1 MNGKIKKIIFLIII
15 ISIISIISCKTEKD
29 SINVISDDL
38 KPIIVLIERDPWL
51 MVIGSDSPTFALYSD
66 GTLIYFNKGKGYF
79 SIKLNKNKLQEY
91 IPDESFKKLDNSYF
105 SASSTDQPIN
115 IILYFE
121 NDDIFSVSV
130 YGDLRSK
137 DDARKLTPDTFL
149 NVYDK
154 LIETKNIK
162 GTIWIPDYI
171 EVMIWPYEYSP
182 EEPMKWPSNWPDI
195 NNIMTRKRGNDS
207 YSIYLDSKYYNDFV
221 KLLRSMKEKQAILI
235 NNKKWAVSYRFPFP
249 CEDIWMR

>member
-91 IPDESFKKLDNSYF
+91 IPD
-105 SASSTDQPIN
+105 
-115 IILYFE
+115 
-121 NDDIFSVSV
+121 
-130 YGDLRSK
+130 
-137 DDARKLTPDTFL
+137 
-149 NVYDK
+149 
-154 LIETKNIK
+154 IETVKFVFDRLRLAFRSDLVESAEKMINTANCQC
-162 GTIWIPDYI
+162 GCSGLHI
-171 EVMIWPYEYSP
+171 EY
-182 EEPMKWPSNWPDI
+182 
-195 NNIMTRKRGNDS
+195 
-207 YSIYLDSKYYNDFV
+207 
-221 KLLRSMKEKQAILI
+221 
-235 NNKKWAVSYRFPFP
+235 
-249 CEDIWMR
+249 